1 MRNDQGISS
10 NCSSHV
16 NIIMMVVGWGTECL
30 LGLLKSKTVI
40 YITHQVE
47 FLPNADLI
55 LVSDSRI
62 SWSRIQTTAFRQFTI
77 LLVSDFELEKNV
89 ENTNDQTDK
98 SNDTV
103 VEPKGQL
110 VQEEEREKGRVGFKV
125 YWKYIITA
133 YVEEQE
139 SKTLLGNG
147 YSSYMVTIVV
157 AGVFTYLVKGQDH
170 GIQIV
175 PLSFDL
181 AIEILVELVT
191 KHEVWLPNLI
201 KHLSF

>member
-1 MRNDQGISS
+1 MLSDCATLFQ
-10 NCSSHV
+10 
-16 NIIMMVVGWGTECL
+16 ECL

-133 YVEEQE
+133 YVGTLVPFILLQ
-139 SKTLLGNG
+139 SKGWISDWIFYLL
-147 YSSYMVTIVV
+147 SHLP
-157 AGVFTYLVKGQDH
+157 A
-170 GIQIV
+170 
-175 PLSFDL
+175 
-181 AIEILVELVT
+181 
-191 KHEVWLPNLI
+191 VWF
-201 KHLSF
+201 S